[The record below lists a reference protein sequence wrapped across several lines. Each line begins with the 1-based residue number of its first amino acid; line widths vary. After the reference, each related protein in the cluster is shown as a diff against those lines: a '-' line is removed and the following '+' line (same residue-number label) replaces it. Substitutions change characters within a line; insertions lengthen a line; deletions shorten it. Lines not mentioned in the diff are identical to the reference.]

1 MPGIARVKTDAARG
15 VILGPGAPTVF
26 ADGKT
31 VSLIGDAVA
40 PHGKAPHSGP
50 VLTSNGAQTV
60 FADGGVPSKQ
70 GTVASCGHSV
80 SSGSPTVIVP

>member
-15 VILGPGAPTVF
+15 VILGPGSSTVK

-31 VSLIGDAVA
+31 VSLLGDAVA
-40 PHGKAPHSGP
+40 PHGKAPHTSP
-50 VLTSNGAQTV
+50 TLVSNGAKTV
-60 FADGGVPSKQ
+60 FVDGKIPSKQ
-70 GTVASCGHSV
+70 GTIASCGHNV

>member
-1 MPGIARVKTDAARG
+1 MPGIGRVRTDAAKG

-26 ADGKT
+26 ADSKT

-40 PHGKAPHSGP
+40 PHGEAPHSSP
-50 VLTSNGAQTV
+50 ILVSNGAQTV